1 MLLMKQNMFLG
12 VSRVVSEKALTAIRH
27 REFLISAGGGG
38 GEKGF
43 LSAFEHPRNLKS
55 GVPRPPENWVPQKE
69 LLDSK

>member
-38 GEKGF
+38 GERVF
-43 LSAFEHPRNLKS
+43 VRIRASPQLKIRS
-55 GVPRPPENWVPQKE
+55 TPSP
-69 LLDSK
+69 

>member
-38 GEKGF
+38 GGGGERVF
-43 LSAFEHPRNLKS
+43 VHIRASPQLKIRS
-55 GVPRPPENWVPQKE
+55 TPSP
-69 LLDSK
+69 

>member
-38 GEKGF
+38 GGERVF
-43 LSAFEHPRNLKS
+43 VRIRTSPQLKIRS
-55 GVPRPPENWVPQKE
+55 TPSP
-69 LLDSK
+69 